1 MTAQDT
7 PEITRPKDTEPA
19 SEPTR
24 KPVPDNPTQ
33 KPPDDDGLDF
43 VVTEAHSQD
52 PEMVGGYK
60 SLPID
65 PLAVESTAD
74 LMQAA
79 ARPGQTEGRVT
90 PQASM
95 LGEAYIPTPS
105 PPAEEDFG
113 DLNTDRIGIAG
124 AGQPP
129 AQPESTVEKL
139 SEQRI
144 KEISQRMK
152 TESARSDYLSEE
164 ETRQI
169 ISLMNGDGPITK
181 TGTGFDTRPIIPPK
195 RSKEASSTPTDFEL
209 PTEKPKIAKRV
220 RGIAYFAKGYIHISG
235 EQELREGDEMSIG
248 GREYVLRRKR
258 VSNKMIASVVTPVA
272 AILVFI
278 LGTQLSPDAQI
289 GDGRIVGFALDQNN
303 RPYVSGAA
311 VRLPETGSTFE
322 INGQGF
328 FRSDQLAAGSYKIEY
343 LVDNKVMATDY
354 ATVSDNNIT
363 TIVLKPE
370 VAQPVASAMPAAA
383 QSEQTSS
390 SPAQTQAATPTVAAR
405 PRPAAPASGTTRAAK
420 GDAPSTQAKLT
431 LNANV
436 DGARLIIDG
445 SVVGAGNLTYTRLKP
460 GQHSYTVSKDGY
472 KSVNGTINLLTDKTN
487 TLDVSLQS
495 TAASPKSEK
504 SVERDLYTT
513 GVTALERGDAQTAIA
528 DLTRA
533 LELSPN
539 RADAYTKRAEAYRL
553 IQDKPAAYDD
563 YLRAA
568 GVYQSRNEYDKA
580 AIAYQEALK
589 LNSKGTGAY
598 LGRGS
603 LYLAKNEA
611 IAAAADFDQVVTLD
625 KRNVEGYIGLGRARY
640 NQGHFDKAVKHFRDA
655 RSLDSDNPVIHQ
667 YLMLSHFGAGDFDE
681 VRKDY
686 DKFQKCATEEQI
698 RQLKADSRFVPVLR
712 ILE

>member
-7 PEITRPKDTEPA
+7 PGITRPKDAEPA
-19 SEPTR
+19 SGPAR
-24 KPVPDNPTQ
+24 KPVPDSPNPQ
-33 KPPDDDGLDF
+33 PPDDDGLDF
-43 VVTEAHSQD
+43 VVTEANSQD
-52 PEMVGGYK
+52 PEMVGGFK
-60 SLPID
+60 SSPVD

-79 ARPGQTEGRVT
+79 ARPGKTEGNTTAR
-90 PQASM
+90 AS
-95 LGEAYIPTPS
+95 LFAESYVPTPA
-105 PPAEEDFG
+105 PPTEEDFG
-113 DLNTDRIGIAG
+113 DLNTARIGING
-124 AGQPP
+124 SNEPP

-152 TESARSDYLSEE
+152 MESARSDYLSEE

-169 ISLMNGDGPITK
+169 LSRMNGDDLATR

-195 RSKEASSTPTDFEL
+195 RNKEAAAPPADFEL

-235 EQELREGDEMSIG
+235 EQELREGDEMSIC

-258 VSNKMIASVVTPVA
+258 VSNKMIASVVTPIA

-289 GDGRIVGFALDQNN
+289 GDGRIVGFALDQSNQ
-303 RPYVSGAA
+303 PYVSGAA
-311 VRLPETGSTFE
+311 VRLPETGATFE

-328 FRSDQLAAGSYKIEY
+328 FRSDQLPAGSYKIEY
-343 LVDNKVMATDY
+343 VVDNHILATDY

-363 TIVLKPE
+363 TIVLRPE
-370 VAQPVASAMPAAA
+370 VAQAAAPPVPAAG
-383 QSEQTSS
+383 QSDPASS
-390 SPAQTQAATPTVAAR
+390 SLVQPK
-405 PRPAAPASGTTRAAK
+405 PAAPTVSSRPQPAAPTSGTTRTAK
-420 GDAPSTQAKLT
+420 GDARSTEAKLT

-436 DGARLIIDG
+436 DGARLSLDG

-460 GQHSYTVSKDGY
+460 GKHSYTVSKDGY
-472 KSVNGTINLLTDKTN
+472 KSVSGTIDLRADNTS
-487 TLDVSLQS
+487 TLDVTLQS
-495 TAASPKSEK
+495 LSATPKA
-504 SVERDLYTT
+504 ERSLDKELYSS
-513 GVTALERGDAQTAIA
+513 GVAALEKGDAQTAIA

-533 LELSPN
+533 LEATPN
-539 RADAYTKRAEAYRL
+539 YADAYSKRAEAYRL
-553 IQDKPAAYDD
+553 IQDKPSAYDD

-568 GVYQSRNEYDKA
+568 GVYQSRNDYDKA

-589 LNSKGTGAY
+589 LNPKGTGAY

-667 YLMLSHFGAGDFDE
+667 YLMLSHFGAGEFDE

-686 DKFQKCATEEQI
+686 DKFQKCATAEQI